1 MKFLQKLGK
10 ALMLPVAC
18 LPICGILMGIGY
30 ALCPATMQGGDIT
43 GIGNQIGFFLVK
55 AGGALI
61 DNMALLFVIGVG
73 VGMADKHDGTG
84 GLAALASWLMI
95 TNLLSTA
102 VVTTIMPSI
111 AKNADAT
118 LAFDKISNPFIGIL
132 AGVIGSMC
140 YNKFKDTKLP
150 DWLSFFSGKRCVA
163 IIAGVVSMCYN
174 KFKDTKLPDWLS
186 FFSGKRCVAI
196 IAGVV
201 SIIVSVVLLFVWPVV
216 FTALITVGQSIA
228 KMGAVGAG
236 IYAFLNRLLIPTGL
250 HHALNNVFWFD
261 TIGLGDLTHFWA
273 GETSKNVS
281 WSLGMYMSGF
291 FPCMM
296 FGIPGAALA
305 MIQTAKSN
313 KKKIAIGLVGS
324 AALCAFVCGV
334 TEPFEFGFM
343 FLAPGLYVI
352 YAVLYGIFT
361 TITTLVGFRAGF
373 SFSAGATDLVFSSS
387 LPAAQKT
394 WMIIPLGIAAFI
406 VFYVVFRIAITKF
419 DLKTPGREDDD
430 LDEENITLANDDFTT
445 MATVILEGLGGSANV
460 KSIDNCITR
469 LRLEINDDNK
479 IDEAK
484 IKSSGAAGIIRPG
497 KGNIQV
503 IIGPKVQ
510 FVADE
515 MEKLCK

>member
-1 MKFLQKLGK
+1 MKIDKVMNNNVVSSIDEDGQEIIVVG
-10 ALMLPVAC
+10 
-18 LPICGILMGIGY
+18 
-30 ALCPATMQGGDIT
+30 T
-43 GIGNQIGFFLVK
+43 GIGFQGKEGKVVDEKKIQKIFRLEDPK
-55 AGGALI
+55 
-61 DNMALLFVIGVG
+61 
-73 VGMADKHDGTG
+73 
-84 GLAALASWLMI
+84 MI
-95 TNLLSTA
+95 RKLKEILQDLPMEQFEISTA
-102 VVTTIMPSI
+102 IIEHAKQSLGTELNENIYVTLTDHIHFAIQRYEDHMNFPNPMLREVRLFYEKEFALGEYALGMIKQRLNISLPLDDAASI
-111 AKNADAT
+111 ALHIVSAE
-118 LAFDKISNPFIGIL
+118 FDTR
-132 AGVIGSMC
+132 V
-140 YNKFKDTKLP
+140 KDTLKITEFLE
-150 DWLSFFSGKRCVA
+150 DVMEQIKNYFHLEIDTQSLSYERF
-163 IIAGVVSMCYN
+163 
-174 KFKDTKLPDWLS
+174 
-186 FFSGKRCVAI
+186 
-196 IAGVV
+196 
-201 SIIVSVVLLFVWPVV
+201 
-216 FTALITVGQSIA
+216 ITQ
-228 KMGAVGAG
+228 
-236 IYAFLNRLLIPTGL
+236 
-250 HHALNNVFWFD
+250 
-261 TIGLGDLTHFWA
+261 
-273 GETSKNVS
+273 
-281 WSLGMYMSGF
+281 
-291 FPCMM
+291 
-296 FGIPGAALA
+296 A

-352 YAVLYGIFT
+352 YAILYGIFT

-430 LDEENITLANDDFTT
+430 LDEENITLANDDFTA
-445 MATVILEGLGGSANV
+445 MAAVILEGLGGSANV

>member
-73 VGMADKHDGTG
+73 VGMSDKHDGTG
-84 GLAALASWLMI
+84 GLAALA
-95 TNLLSTA
+95 
-102 VVTTIMPSI
+102 
-111 AKNADAT
+111 
-118 LAFDKISNPFIGIL
+118 
-132 AGVIGSMC
+132 
-140 YNKFKDTKLP
+140 
-150 DWLSFFSGKRCVA
+150 
-163 IIAGVVSMCYN
+163 
-174 KFKDTKLPDWLS
+174 
-186 FFSGKRCVAI
+186 
-196 IAGVV
+196 
-201 SIIVSVVLLFVWPVV
+201 
-216 FTALITVGQSIA
+216 
-228 KMGAVGAG
+228 
-236 IYAFLNRLLIPTGL
+236 
-250 HHALNNVFWFD
+250 
-261 TIGLGDLTHFWA
+261 
-273 GETSKNVS
+273 
-281 WSLGMYMSGF
+281 
-291 FPCMM
+291 
-296 FGIPGAALA
+296 
-305 MIQTAKSN
+305 
-313 KKKIAIGLVGS
+313 
-324 AALCAFVCGV
+324 
-334 TEPFEFGFM
+334 
-343 FLAPGLYVI
+343 PGLYVI
-352 YAVLYGIFT
+352 YALLYGIFT

-430 LDEENITLANDDFTT
+430 IDEENIALANDDYTA
-445 MATVILEGLGGSANV
+445 MASVILEGLGGSANV
-460 KSIDNCITR
+460 KSVDNCITR
-469 LRLEINDDNK
+469 LRLEINDDDKVN
-479 IDEAK
+479 EAK